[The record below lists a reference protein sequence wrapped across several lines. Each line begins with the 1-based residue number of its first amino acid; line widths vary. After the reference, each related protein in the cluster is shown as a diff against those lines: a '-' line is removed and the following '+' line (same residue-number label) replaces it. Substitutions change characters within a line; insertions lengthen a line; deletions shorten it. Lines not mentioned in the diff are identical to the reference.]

1 MVPKT
6 VSVKPYKILIYGA
19 GDRLQDHEET
29 PEENLCGTFLVS
41 LFSNSKPCD
50 VFQLGD
56 NGKTVFWEDLG
67 IGRGWCAFYPDIPH
81 RVIPLESGYRAILS
95 FKVFAKGSVSPRKE
109 QTSSS
114 RALIDDI
121 VNTAEKLKAPLGI
134 ILRHHYGYDRNSI
147 YGADRLLL
155 DRLEGK
161 GLRTELK
168 PILICFDGV
177 GRLIDE
183 KGSAK
188 SVVYPLTEECLDIVR
203 RKLEAQNPIK
213 DDEEDHRP
221 PKVAKRQK
229 VDNEEEILFIHG
241 DMREPNEDRYGC
253 FERLWG
259 SDRDGLWKLEVQELP
274 EDESYPHSEHIV
286 YVRYADC
293 SSQILT
299 LGSLVCFK
307 LVSLSVR

>member
-6 VSVKPYKILIYGA
+6 VSVKPYNILIYGA
-19 GDRLQDHEET
+19 GDHLQDHEET

-50 VFQLGD
+50 VFQLDD
-56 NGKTVFWEDLG
+56 NGKTVFWEDVG
-67 IGRGWCAFYPDIPH
+67 KERGWCAFYPDTPH

-95 FKVFAKGSVSPRKE
+95 FKVFAKGSASPRKE

-114 RALIDDI
+114 RALVDDI
-121 VNTAEKLKAPLGI
+121 AETAEKLKAPLGI
-134 ILRHHYGYDRNSI
+134 ILRHHYGYGCKSI

-161 GLRTELK
+161 GLLTELK

-177 GRLIDE
+177 GRLMDE

-213 DDEEDHRP
+213 EKYEEDHRP
-221 PKVAKRQK
+221 AKRQK

-241 DMREPNEDRYGC
+241 DKREPNEARLGW

-259 SDRDGLWKLEVQELP
+259 SDRDGLWKLEVQELA
-274 EDESYPHSEHIV
+274 EDESYPHSEHNV
-286 YVRYADC
+286 YVRYAA
-293 SSQILT
+293 I
-299 LGSLVCFK
+299 
-307 LVSLSVR
+307 VRPKS